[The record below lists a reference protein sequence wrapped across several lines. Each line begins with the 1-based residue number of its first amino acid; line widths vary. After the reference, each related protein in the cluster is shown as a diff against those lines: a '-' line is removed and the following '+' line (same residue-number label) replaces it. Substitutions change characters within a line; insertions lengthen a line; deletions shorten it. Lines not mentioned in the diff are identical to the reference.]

1 MKRLFL
7 GAAIVALVSVAGT
20 ASAQAQG
27 CKTFGAVEV
36 SGAAQELRPFGQV
49 VASVTPV
56 NDDVAGFH
64 EMFCE

>member
-20 ASAQAQG
+20 APAQAQG
-27 CKTFGAVEV
+27 CKTFGAEV
-36 SGAAQELRPFGQV
+36 SGAAQELHPFGQV
-49 VASVTPV
+49 VASLTPV